1 MCCQQTC
8 ERQKAF
14 FLPQKDRILEQG
26 KDAVYKL
33 LNVGKV
39 YSLLSKMMNKKRRGG
54 VLKYSDSLKLS
65 LENYTINC
73 KTNGKGRSATER

>member
-8 ERQKAF
+8 ERQNVF
-14 FLPQKDRILEQG
+14 ILPQKDGILEQG
-26 KDAVYKL
+26 KAAVYKL
-33 LNVGKV
+33 LSVRKV
-39 YSLLSKMMNKKRRGG
+39 YSLLSKMMNKRRRGE

-65 LENYTINC
+65 LEDYTINC